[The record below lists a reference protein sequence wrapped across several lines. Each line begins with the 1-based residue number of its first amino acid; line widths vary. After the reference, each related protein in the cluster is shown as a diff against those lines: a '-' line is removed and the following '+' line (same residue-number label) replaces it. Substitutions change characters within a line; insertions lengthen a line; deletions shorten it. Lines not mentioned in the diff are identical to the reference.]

1 MINLDPKTP
10 HGHTAANAR
19 RDTRLLVS
27 VTMRADQMSQML
39 PDGRGYSGPG
49 PHEIQIYATDRK
61 HLDAL
66 VDPATPAQLAEVAET
81 TEARIAE
88 WCAEHKT
95 TRASCPINFPAEY
108 RLRFR
113 RDLMPV
119 VSYKVVS
126 EMDTIAL
133 EEERKRAAAI
143 SEATGAAQATQ
154 ANAMAAGI
162 TKALIDAGFA
172 PQQKATK

>member
-1 MINLDPKTP
+1 VINLDPKTP
-10 HGHTAANAR
+10 HGHTTANAR

-66 VDPATPAQLAEVAET
+66 VDPASPAQLAEVAET

-88 WCAEHKT
+88 WCAEHKS

-119 VSYKVVS
+119 VKYTVVS

-143 SEATGAAQATQ
+143 SEATAGAQASAST
-154 ANAMAAGI
+154 AMAQGI

-172 PQQKATK
+172 PTQTSKR